1 MGRVW
6 PRHGHHGR
14 PLNSVIMQQGEPHG
28 SELAAVASLI
38 LLALPGVTFAQK
50 TYTPA
55 QLHSMV
61 DSGRYPSQGSARSTS
76 QAMDYSECILKLESV
91 VGAVRPNYPARRIV
105 STNLMRVEKVWTND
119 AAVTVSCSAPDRKMV
134 MTSAPYN

>member
-1 MGRVW
+1 MA
-6 PRHGHHGR
+6 
-14 PLNSVIMQQGEPHG
+14 LNSRVTA
-28 SELAAVASLI
+28 LVALVF
-38 LLALPGVTFAQK
+38 LGLPGVSSAQK

-55 QLHSMV
+55 QLRSMV
-61 DSGRYPSQGSARSTS
+61 DSGKYPSQGAARSTS
-76 QAMDYSECILKLESV
+76 QAMDYSECIVKLESV
-91 VGAVRPNYPARRIV
+91 VGAVRPNYPSRTIV